1 MLEGVGLGRAR
12 PSFLTAC
19 LSQGA
24 YPRSPPARIRR
35 TVRDPVRAMASG
47 LRGLG
52 LEGGACWDD
61 ALGRIAPERDQ
72 ELAGKRH
79 DRDPADPSTPLPDAG
94 AEPAAQ
100 GRVRLMAEPEPGE
113 LDHGMAQAGVASL

>member
-35 TVRDPVRAMASG
+35 TVRDPVRGMASVA
-47 LRGLG
+47 RGSG
-52 LEGGACWDD
+52 LEGGALRDD
-61 ALGRIAPERDQ
+61 ALGRIASERHQ
-72 ELAGKRH
+72 QLAGKRH
-79 DRDPADPSTPLPDAG
+79 DHDPTDPPTCLPDALP
-94 AEPAAQ
+94 EPGAQ
-100 GRVRLMAEPEPGE
+100 GGVRLMAEPEPGE
-113 LDHGMAQAGVASL
+113 LDQGVAQAAVAAL